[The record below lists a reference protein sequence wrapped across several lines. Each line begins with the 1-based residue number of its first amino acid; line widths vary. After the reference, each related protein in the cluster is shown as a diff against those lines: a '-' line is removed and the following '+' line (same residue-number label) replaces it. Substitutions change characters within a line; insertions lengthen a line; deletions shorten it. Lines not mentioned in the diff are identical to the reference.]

1 MDKEQKTGESM
12 ERLTQTS
19 DKGGVAFTF
28 DLDVTCQ
35 PSEMKKILRLA
46 EKLKEYEDAE
56 EKGLLVKIKCQ
67 CKDCSHWINACA
79 GCTDNV
85 KLCDVGHYMVGT
97 NGFCVYAERKRRE
110 NEADCVNACDT
121 SDDVCEWRAIGANDN
136 WSTSCDKRSIH
147 NVFGVSWFKKCPY
160 CGRKIKG
167 V

>member
-1 MDKEQKTGESM
+1 M
-12 ERLTQTS
+12 ERLTKRNENGIAVINVKCPEGCEYS
-19 DKGGVAFTF
+19 
-28 DLDVTCQ
+28 TCSMEEGYQ
-35 PSEMKKILRLA
+35 CQHQCEEDII
-46 EKLKEYEDAE
+46 EKLAEYEDAE

-85 KLCDVGHYMVGT
+85 KLCDVGHYMVGA

-147 NVFGVSWFKKCPY
+147 NVFGVAGFKKCPY
-160 CGRKIKG
+160 CGRKIK
-167 V
+167 VV